1 MPYTALLFAVRD
13 SIARITLN
21 RPDTAN
27 AINIDMA
34 RDLMHAAL
42 QCDED
47 PAIRAVIITGT
58 GRMFCAGGDLKSFAA
73 HDEDLSYHLKEV
85 TTYLHAARR

>member
-1 MPYTALLFAVRD
+1 MPYTALLFEIRN

-21 RPDTAN
+21 RPDAAN
-27 AINIDMA
+27 ALNLDMA

-47 PAIRAVIITGT
+47 PAIRAVIITGMGLPPT
-58 GRMFCAGGDLKSFAA
+58 CTRQCHVSLA
-73 HDEDLSYHLKEV
+73 
-85 TTYLHAARR
+85 